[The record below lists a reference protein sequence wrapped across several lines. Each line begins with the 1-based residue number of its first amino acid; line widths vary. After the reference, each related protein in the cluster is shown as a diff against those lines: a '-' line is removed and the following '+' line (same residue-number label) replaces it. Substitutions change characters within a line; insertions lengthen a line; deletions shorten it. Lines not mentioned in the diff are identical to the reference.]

1 MHKIQAVGGGY
12 FPSSYHYDR
21 ARPWTS
27 HDQFIQMKQFWERR
41 NEWLPTWHGD
51 NVAMLVDYVEMQQA

>member
-1 MHKIQAVGGGY
+1 
-12 FPSSYHYDR
+12 
-21 ARPWTS
+21 
-27 HDQFIQMKQFWERR
+27 MKQFWERR